1 MLLGASINWAPQ
13 WSFDGTV
20 QYNPDTGRSIRSVI
34 GGRYNPGNYRTISA
48 AYRIQRDVS
57 EQIDVGWQWPIND
70 LWGDRGQDLGAGR
83 GQGAGRW
90 YSVGR
95 MNYSMRDR
103 KLVDTVIGFEYDADC
118 WLGRIV
124 IERLQSSTTTS
135 NKRILFQ
142 LEFVGFARLG
152 SSPLQ
157 TLQQNIP
164 RYQFLREQT
173 TVPSRFS
180 NYN

>member
-1 MLLGASINWAPQ
+1 M
-13 WSFDGTV
+13 
-20 QYNPDTGRSIRSVI
+20 QYNPDSGRSIRSVI

-48 AYRIQRDVS
+48 AYRTQRGVS

-70 LWGDRGQDLGAGR
+70 LWGDRGEERGAGQ

-118 WLGRIV
+118 WIGRIV
-124 IERLQSSTTTS
+124 LERLQSSTTTS